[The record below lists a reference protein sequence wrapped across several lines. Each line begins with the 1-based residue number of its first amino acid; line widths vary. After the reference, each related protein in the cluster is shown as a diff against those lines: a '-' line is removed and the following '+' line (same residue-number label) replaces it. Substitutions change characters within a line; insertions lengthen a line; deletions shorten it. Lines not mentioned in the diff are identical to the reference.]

1 MHTKV
6 KNISIVILKT
16 KNSVKNE
23 LYVLIDFLGLT
34 SPKAML
40 LKKIRTLKQRTLFF
54 DKVLLWMI
62 IFS

>member
-34 SPKAML
+34 SPKAIF
-40 LKKIRTLKQRTLFF
+40 LKKTMTLKLIAMFF
-54 DKVLLWMI
+54 LKVLLWMI